1 MYVSERLLGHSSAPL
16 QGYQLY
22 DSNTTELGLID
33 RLSILLNSEC
43 KNYFLRRDRVFEN
56 VVESN
61 FSIQYDEHNSQR
73 LSHNLT
79 YFNDSNTNTETFA
92 TTRDATT
99 TSVNT
104 TYLNNSDATT
114 NMAVEDILF
123 HLANILFLISYLAPP
138 TRYGQVCL
146 HSGLCV
152 GFLVFATWAWNI
164 VCRPDV
170 FVWYFAFVVFNAG
183 QLLYILY
190 QV

>member
-1 MYVSERLLGHSSAPL
+1 MYVSERLLGHPSAPL
-16 QGYQLY
+16 RGYQLY

-33 RLSILLNSEC
+33 RFSILLNSEC

-79 YFNDSNTNTETFA
+79 YFNDSIYNTETFA
-92 TTRDATT
+92 TTRDANT